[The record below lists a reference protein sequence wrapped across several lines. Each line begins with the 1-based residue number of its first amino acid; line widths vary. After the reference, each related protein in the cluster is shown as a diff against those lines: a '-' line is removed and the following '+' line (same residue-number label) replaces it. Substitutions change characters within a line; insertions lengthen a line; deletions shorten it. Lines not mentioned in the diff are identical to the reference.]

1 MREFREI
8 VKHAMKQRWLT
19 QDAVRSLA
27 GKANHIANVLYSW
40 RPFLSELWGA
50 LNAKNKAT
58 APGGSIWLKQ
68 IAPALKWMKC
78 FMSGHSGSLARQ
90 WFFQDLLFQG
100 VEYSIILDASPW
112 GLGGIL
118 MKDGVIIRWFS
129 SRLTKHDERQFHH
142 KIGQADGQQVW
153 ETLCLVV
160 ALRLWLPRWK
170 NKRVKIAVK
179 SDNMTALTAAA
190 KLKCATSPLLGRE
203 LSMIYT
209 SSSFEPA
216 IVEHL
221 PGAMNDM
228 ADNLSRLDE
237 PGSGRTLPLAL
248 ANIPRATV
256 PVRTPSYFLTLAA

>member
-1 MREFREI
+1 MLLLFWRNLGWDLGVHKAQLARSINWIGFSVTVDSESITVKVKQEFMREFRDI
-8 VKHAMKQRWLT
+8 VKHAMKQRWLA

-78 FMSGHSGSLARQ
+78 FMSGHSGSLPRQ
-90 WFFQDLLFQG
+90 LYFKDILFQV

-118 MKDGVIIRWFS
+118 MEDGVIISWFS
-129 SRLTKHDERQFHH
+129 SRLTKHGERQFHH
-142 KIGQADGQQVW
+142 TIGQADGQQVW

-170 NKRVKIAVK
+170 NRRVNIALK
-179 SDNMTALTAAA
+179 
-190 KLKCATSPLLGRE
+190 KL
-203 LSMIYT
+203 I
-209 SSSFEPA
+209 
-216 IVEHL
+216 I
-221 PGAMNDM
+221 
-228 ADNLSRLDE
+228 
-237 PGSGRTLPLAL
+237 
-248 ANIPRATV
+248 
-256 PVRTPSYFLTLAA
+256 